1 MQTVLIV
8 IHLLIVLALIG
19 VVLLQRSEGGL
30 GLGGGGSSSA
40 GGFMTGRGQ
49 ANALSRATAILATLF
64 FITSLGLGILAHRGS
79 APRSIFDQNGPVSGT
94 PAENQPAGSQGGGVL
109 DQLQRMQQPAT
120 PVSPSTPAQPQVPQS
135 RYAPAPVPR
144 FVAWSFGSGVPSS
157 LWIAQRPVGDWIR

>member
-30 GLGGGGSSSA
+30 GLGGGSSSG

-49 ANALSRATAILATLF
+49 ANALSRATAILAALF
-64 FITSLGLGILAHRGS
+64 FMTSLGLGILAHRGA
-79 APRSIFDQNGPVSGT
+79 APRSIFDQNGPVPGA

-109 DQLQRMQQPAT
+109 DQLQRLQQPAT
-120 PVSPSTPAQPQVPQS
+120 PVSPNAPAQPQVPQS
-135 RYAPAPVPR
+135 R
-144 FVAWSFGSGVPSS
+144 
-157 LWIAQRPVGDWIR
+157 